1 MGNNLLY
8 IDRYESDICALK
20 SETAWISS
28 CLDERIDAVSDSFST
43 VQADVEACKERID
56 ELFRLL
62 RPVLDA
68 QADKPKQ
75 NGFGKFLNQMI
86 SKLIFPIIYDII
98 YIEENK

>member
-1 MGNNLLY
+1 MGSNNLLY

-43 VQADVEACKERID
+43 VQAEVEACKERID

-68 QADKPKQ
+68 QADRPKQ
-75 NGFGKFLNQMI
+75 KWLWE
-86 SKLIFPIIYDII
+86 IFEPNDIGI
-98 YIEENK
+98 DFSYKM

>member
-8 IDRYESDICALK
+8 IDRYESDLCALK
-20 SETAWISS
+20 SETAWISN

-43 VQADVEACKERID
+43 IQADVEACKERID

-68 QADKPKQ
+68 QADRPKQ
-75 NGFGKFLNQMI
+75 KWLWE
-86 SKLIFPIIYDII
+86 IFEPNDIEI
-98 YIEENK
+98 DFPYNL

>member
-1 MGNNLLY
+1 MGSNNLLY

-43 VQADVEACKERID
+43 VQAEVEACKERID

-68 QADKPKQ
+68 QADRPKQ
-75 NGFGKFLNQMI
+75 KWLWE
-86 SKLIFPIIYDII
+86 IFEPNDIEI
-98 YIEENK
+98 DFSYNI

>member
-43 VQADVEACKERID
+43 VQAEVEACKERIG
-56 ELFRLL
+56 ELFALL

-68 QADKPKQ
+68 QADRPKQ
-75 NGFGKFLNQMI
+75 KWLWE
-86 SKLIFPIIYDII
+86 IFEPNDIEI
-98 YIEENK
+98 DFPYNI

>member
-68 QADKPKQ
+68 QADRPKQ
-75 NGFGKFLNQMI
+75 KWLWE
-86 SKLIFPIIYDII
+86 IFEPNDIEI
-98 YIEENK
+98 DFPYNI

>member
-43 VQADVEACKERID
+43 VQAEVEACKERID

-75 NGFGKFLNQMI
+75 KWLWE
-86 SKLIFPIIYDII
+86 IFEPNDIEI
-98 YIEENK
+98 DFPYNI

>member
-8 IDRYESDICALK
+8 IDRYESDLYALK
-20 SETAWISS
+20 DETAWISS

-43 VQADVEACKERID
+43 VQAEVEACKERID

-75 NGFGKFLNQMI
+75 KWLWE
-86 SKLIFPIIYDII
+86 IFEPNDIEI
-98 YIEENK
+98 DFPYNI

>member
-1 MGNNLLY
+1 MCNNLLY

-75 NGFGKFLNQMI
+75 KWLWE
-86 SKLIFPIIYDII
+86 IFEPNDIEI
-98 YIEENK
+98 DFPYNI

>member
-43 VQADVEACKERID
+43 VQADVEACKGRID

-68 QADKPKQ
+68 QADRPKQ
-75 NGFGKFLNQMI
+75 KWLWE
-86 SKLIFPIIYDII
+86 IFEPNDIEI
-98 YIEENK
+98 DFPYNI

>member
-1 MGNNLLY
+1 MGSNNLLY

-68 QADKPKQ
+68 QADRPKQ
-75 NGFGKFLNQMI
+75 KWLWE
-86 SKLIFPIIYDII
+86 IFEPNDIEI
-98 YIEENK
+98 DFPYNI

>member
-1 MGNNLLY
+1 MGSNLLY

-68 QADKPKQ
+68 QADRPKQ
-75 NGFGKFLNQMI
+75 KWLWE
-86 SKLIFPIIYDII
+86 IFEPNDIEI
-98 YIEENK
+98 DFPYNI

>member
-75 NGFGKFLNQMI
+75 KWLWE
-86 SKLIFPIIYDII
+86 IFEPNDIGI
-98 YIEENK
+98 DFSYKM

>member
-75 NGFGKFLNQMI
+75 KWLWE
-86 SKLIFPIIYDII
+86 IFEPNDIEI
-98 YIEENK
+98 DFPYNI

>member
-1 MGNNLLY
+1 MGSNNLLY

-43 VQADVEACKERID
+43 VQAEVEACKERID

-68 QADKPKQ
+68 QADRPKQ
-75 NGFGKFLNQMI
+75 KWLWE
-86 SKLIFPIIYDII
+86 IFEPNDIEI
-98 YIEENK
+98 DFPYNI

>member
-43 VQADVEACKERID
+43 VQAEVEACKERID

-68 QADKPKQ
+68 QTDRPKQ
-75 NGFGKFLNQMI
+75 KWLWE
-86 SKLIFPIIYDII
+86 IFEPNDIEI
-98 YIEENK
+98 DFPYNI

>member
-8 IDRYESDICALK
+8 IDRYESDLYALK
-20 SETAWISS
+20 DETAWISS

-68 QADKPKQ
+68 QADRLKQ
-75 NGFGKFLNQMI
+75 KWLWE
-86 SKLIFPIIYDII
+86 IFEPNDIEI
-98 YIEENK
+98 DFPYNI

>member
-43 VQADVEACKERID
+43 VQAEVEACKERID

-68 QADKPKQ
+68 QADRPKQ
-75 NGFGKFLNQMI
+75 KWLWE
-86 SKLIFPIIYDII
+86 IFEPNDIEI
-98 YIEENK
+98 DFPYNI

>member
-43 VQADVEACKERID
+43 VQADIEACKERID

-68 QADKPKQ
+68 QADRPKQ
-75 NGFGKFLNQMI
+75 KWLWE
-86 SKLIFPIIYDII
+86 IFEPNDIEI
-98 YIEENK
+98 DFPYNI

>member
-1 MGNNLLY
+1 MGSNNLLY

-75 NGFGKFLNQMI
+75 KWLWE
-86 SKLIFPIIYDII
+86 IFEPNDIEI
-98 YIEENK
+98 DFPYNI

>member
-43 VQADVEACKERID
+43 VQAEVEACKERID
-56 ELFRLL
+56 ELFALL

-68 QADKPKQ
+68 QADRPKQ
-75 NGFGKFLNQMI
+75 KWLWE
-86 SKLIFPIIYDII
+86 IFEPNDIEI
-98 YIEENK
+98 DFPYNI